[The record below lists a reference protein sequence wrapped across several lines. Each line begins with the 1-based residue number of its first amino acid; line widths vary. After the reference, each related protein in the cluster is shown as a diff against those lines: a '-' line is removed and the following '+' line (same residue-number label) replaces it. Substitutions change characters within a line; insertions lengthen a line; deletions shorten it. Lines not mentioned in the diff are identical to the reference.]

1 MQIMTLELQI
11 TAPMEQ
17 ALRLAALED
26 ETSINDILR
35 QAIARDMHRRKEL
48 MKATFRRQMTSAH

>member
-1 MQIMTLELQI
+1 MQTMTLKLQI

-17 ALRLAALED
+17 ALRLAAWED
-26 ETSINDILR
+26 ETSIDDVLH

-48 MKATFRRQMTSAH
+48 IKATFRRQMASAQ